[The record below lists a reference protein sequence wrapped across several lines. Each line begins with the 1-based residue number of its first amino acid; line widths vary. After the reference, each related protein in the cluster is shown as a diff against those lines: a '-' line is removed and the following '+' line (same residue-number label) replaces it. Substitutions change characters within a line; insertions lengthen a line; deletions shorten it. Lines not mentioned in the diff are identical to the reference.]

1 MANKRSLKKQIRYIC
16 GDIAGES
23 LLAKVLIPG
32 VNKDAMTDVI
42 VKTAELQ
49 TTALCR
55 ANVSFDKTPKDFD
68 NKGQYRAAR
77 RKYYRQAFNKLSE
90 SFNNQILSVVKEMN
104 APVPKK

>member
-23 LLAKVLIPG
+23 LLAKVLISG

-42 VKTAELQ
+42 VKAAELQ

-55 ANVSFDKTPKDFD
+55 INVSFDKTPKDFD

-104 APVPKK
+104 AAVPKK